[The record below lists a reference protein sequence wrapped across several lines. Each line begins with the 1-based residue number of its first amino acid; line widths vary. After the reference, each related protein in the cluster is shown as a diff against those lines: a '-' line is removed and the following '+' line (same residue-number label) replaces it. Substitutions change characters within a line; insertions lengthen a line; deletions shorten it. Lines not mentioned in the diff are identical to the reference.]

1 MSWSHYTTFV
11 DVRVGNIERKQNLHA
26 ACLVMKSVVIHS
38 LTLYNVQLYMYL
50 YSIVRIGTNVVW
62 PNKIPLLGSDYT
74 SGPVHLA
81 NIGKIPRA
89 VHSLV
94 GPGFQ
99 LGKQQEKQVE
109 LL

>member
-1 MSWSHYTTFV
+1 
-11 DVRVGNIERKQNLHA
+11 
-26 ACLVMKSVVIHS
+26 
-38 LTLYNVQLYMYL
+38 MYL

-62 PNKIPLLGSDYT
+62 PKKIPLLCSDYT

-81 NIGKIPRA
+81 KIGKIPRA

-109 LL
+109 LLYLWNKFKRSKQKEILNYDI